1 MPAVTARQAAVSA
14 LVKVNTQALI
24 QTLYSMRRSKKAGFR
39 RRTVLLQADC
49 FMVPWNAD

>member
-14 LVKVNTQALI
+14 LVKVNTQGAYSNLVLNE
-24 QTLYSMRRSKKAGFR
+24 TLKKAGFR